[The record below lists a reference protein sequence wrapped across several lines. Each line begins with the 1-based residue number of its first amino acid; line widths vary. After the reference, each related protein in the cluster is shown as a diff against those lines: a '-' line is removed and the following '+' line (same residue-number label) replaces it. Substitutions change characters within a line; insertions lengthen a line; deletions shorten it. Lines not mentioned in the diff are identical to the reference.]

1 MTKELSEKEMVEFI
15 QETGQLSTVLDIVSS
30 LKSLD
35 LAESKKKRK
44 KEKLSQNERI
54 KKRS

>member
-44 KEKLSQNERI
+44 I
-54 KKRS
+54 KPK